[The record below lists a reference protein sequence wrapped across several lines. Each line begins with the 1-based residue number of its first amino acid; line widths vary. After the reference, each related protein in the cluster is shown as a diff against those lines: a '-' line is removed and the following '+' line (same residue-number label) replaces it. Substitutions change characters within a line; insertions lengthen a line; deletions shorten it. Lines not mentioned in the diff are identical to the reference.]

1 MRLLRVGRKSSTV
14 GDDIRAALTAICRG
28 ETVTGGVAVLGVDD
42 PETGHHFDGV
52 LVLPYAVVL
61 VASVELP
68 GPALHLEAPLRGE
81 WKADGWGLVGT
92 GTAVNPGSRALAAA
106 ESLARRLHATADLA
120 VPVRAILAVGPY
132 AGTVTVPDTQL
143 DETQPGGSVQVLH
156 PSSAAFREALR
167 TFERAAGR
175 SVCTAVRARAVLRA
189 LDPGIPVQPDSVLL
203 PEGFADTTATSPQAG
218 TVDRPTLGLGS
229 QTPAP
234 ETDAGSGVTRW
245 RGRRLLP
252 VAAIVVVLLVLV
264 TALVFGAADSA
275 GGSAGQGHRSFFVD
289 DVEFTV
295 VATEGTAACAE
306 RTFGDVSGSLERTPC
321 AGMRLGTMLADVAGK
336 VAVVSVAEIGFTES
350 LNAERLRRLATDVG
364 TGGALDLASRV
375 GAWGPYPPS
384 FDHAAVRVVRYHDT
398 VELVRVS
405 WFAEP
410 SGRGDPR
417 LARLAGLAVRVP
429 LAP

>member
-1 MRLLRVGRKSSTV
+1 MRLLRVGRTSSTV
-14 GDDIRAALTAICRG
+14 GDDIRAALTAIGRDEAG
-28 ETVTGGVAVLGVDD
+28 TGGVAVLGVDD

-52 LVLPYAVVL
+52 LVLPHAVVL

-92 GTAVNPGSRALAAA
+92 GTSTNPGSRALAAA
-106 ESLARRLHATADLA
+106 ESLARRLHATVDLA
-120 VPVRAILAVGPY
+120 VPIRAILAVGPY

-143 DETQPGGSVQVLH
+143 DEAQLDDSVQVLY
-156 PSSAAFREALR
+156 PTSAAFREALR
-167 TFERAAGR
+167 TFERAAVR

-189 LDPGIPVQPDSVLL
+189 LDPGIPAQPDSVLL
-203 PEGFADTTATSPQAG
+203 HEGFADTTATSPQAG
-218 TVDRPTLGLGS
+218 GVDPPTLGLGS
-229 QTPAP
+229 ETTAP
-234 ETDAGSGVTRW
+234 QADASYGITRW

-264 TALVFGAADSA
+264 TALVLGAADSA
-275 GGSAGQGHRSFFVD
+275 GGSAGPTHRSFFVD

-295 VATEGTAACAE
+295 VAAEGTAACAE
-306 RTFGDVSGSLERTPC
+306 RTFGDVRGSLERTTC
-321 AGMRLGTMLADVAGK
+321 AGMRLGSMLADVAGK

-350 LNAERLRRLATDVG
+350 TDAEQLRRLAADAG
-364 TGGALDLASRV
+364 TGGAVDLASRV

-384 FDHAAVRVVRYHDT
+384 FDHAAVRVARNHDT

-410 SGRGDPR
+410 SGPGDPR
-417 LARLAGLAVRVP
+417 LARLAELAVRVP